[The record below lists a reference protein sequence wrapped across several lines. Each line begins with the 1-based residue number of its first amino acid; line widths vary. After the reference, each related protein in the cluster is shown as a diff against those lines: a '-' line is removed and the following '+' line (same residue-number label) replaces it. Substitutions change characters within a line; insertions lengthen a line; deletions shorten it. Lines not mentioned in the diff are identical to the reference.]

1 MFPQLILLS
10 YCFINGDTSRVING
24 YDKCG
29 NICGKENKMSNVS
42 DCGVIIRLRIS
53 QRNDN

>member
-29 NICGKENKMSNVS
+29 NICGKENIMSNVS
-42 DCGVIIRLRIS
+42 DCGVIIRLLIS
-53 QRNDN
+53 QLNDN